1 LPPPPTLPACFS
13 PAAITSR
20 LEHSQSHG
28 TARRI
33 SFASWQTATGQE
45 KIFGANVGLNVNPQ
59 LYNPGGGA
67 VIGPPGYAPP
77 LPLAYQL
84 ISGSP
89 MIGAGLDLNA
99 QFSIN
104 TGTQDY
110 YGNANPR
117 SGVYPIGAYG
127 GPGR

>member
-1 LPPPPTLPACFS
+1 
-13 PAAITSR
+13 
-20 LEHSQSHG
+20 
-28 TARRI
+28 
-33 SFASWQTATGQE
+33 
-45 KIFGANVGLNVNPQ
+45 
-59 LYNPGGGA
+59 

-117 SGVYPIGAYG
+117 SGVNPIGAYG
-127 GPGR
+127 GPGRWRKSRSESRARKRPEVDGFRWLGVTSLQRNIELCAARRLRCPNPSRHPN